1 MGSLDGAGGT
11 SDIFCMPEDPS
22 YKHVVDNVGRSRT
35 LLDNIR
41 YEIDEMFS
49 SINEANVP
57 CAVCQSET
65 NAVALLQPGKTSCPE
80 GWTKEYAGTSWPTS
94 TTTNHAQPSV

>member
-41 YEIDEMFS
+41 YETDEMFS

-80 GWTKEYAGTSWPTS
+80 GWTKEYAGYLMADQYIQRT
-94 TTTNHAQPSV
+94 V